1 MLDGYK
7 IDTHAM
13 IGHCITVQSEHIRP
27 LTSGFLVGF
36 TMTNSVSRT
45 GGSDG
50 RPGTRIA
57 ATIHRTY
64 LFT

>member
-27 LTSGFLVGF
+27 LTSGF
-36 TMTNSVSRT
+36 SWDSR
-45 GGSDG
+45 
-50 RPGTRIA
+50 
-57 ATIHRTY
+57 
-64 LFT
+64 